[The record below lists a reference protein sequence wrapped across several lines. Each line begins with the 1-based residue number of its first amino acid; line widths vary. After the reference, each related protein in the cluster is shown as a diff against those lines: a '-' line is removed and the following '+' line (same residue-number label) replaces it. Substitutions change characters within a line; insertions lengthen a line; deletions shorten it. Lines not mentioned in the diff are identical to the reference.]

1 MRGGHRARTVPFR
14 NRVRDQVPKG
24 FEAQN
29 YFSTN
34 RERQKQHFRGSSVFA
49 AAVQIGCVP
58 ICYMPNFEKN
68 ETKTTRNAKSCVRFS
83 SKQVKRVSYVG
94 GDKGTL
100 SRHDVLRALEELEV
114 RVDGWEADA
123 LLDRFAVEDGDD
135 KVILFRCVT
144 NVGICFTN

>member
-1 MRGGHRARTVPFR
+1 MSVRNNTSAGALSSPRLFKLVVFPFATC
-14 NRVRDQVPKG
+14 P
-24 FEAQN
+24 
-29 YFSTN
+29 
-34 RERQKQHFRGSSVFA
+34 
-49 AAVQIGCVP
+49 
-58 ICYMPNFEKN
+58 
-68 ETKTTRNAKSCVRFS
+68 TTRNAKSCVRFS